1 MTKRVL
7 VHGMLAA
14 SIAISIAALTMGADE
29 KPGGKQPASFWM
41 KKKLQ
46 YSEKVLEGLAEADY
60 ETIAENAK
68 LMNQLDQIEDFVR
81 GRDEEYRHHL
91 KTFDRVTRE
100 LVQQAN
106 DEDIDGA
113 ALAFMELTLNCVNC
127 HKHLRDR
134 KESDSQE

>member
-1 MTKRVL
+1 MTKHVL

-29 KPGGKQPASFWM
+29 KQPASFWM

-46 YSEKVLEGLAEADY
+46 YSEKVLEGLAKADY

-100 LVQQAN
+100 LAQQAN

-113 ALAFMELTLNCVNC
+113 TLAFMELTLNCVNC

-134 KESDSQE
+134 KDSGSKE

>member
-14 SIAISIAALTMGADE
+14 SIAISIAALALRADE
-29 KPGGKQPASFWM
+29 KSGEKQPASFWM

-46 YSEKVLEGLAEADY
+46 YSEKVLEGLAKADY
-60 ETIAENAK
+60 ESIAENAK
-68 LMNQLDQIEDFVR
+68 LMNQLSQIEDFVR

-100 LVQQAN
+100 LVHQAN

-113 ALAFMELTLNCVNC
+113 ALAYMELTLNCVNC

-134 KESDSQE
+134 KESDTQE

>member
-1 MTKRVL
+1 MTKRVFVYGL
-7 VHGMLAA
+7 LAA
-14 SIAISIAALTMGADE
+14 SFAISIAALALRADE
-29 KPGGKQPASFWM
+29 KSDERQPASFWM

-46 YSEKVLEGLAEADY
+46 YSEKVLEGLAKADY
-60 ETIAENAK
+60 ESIAESAK
-68 LMNQLDQIEDFVR
+68 LMNQLSQIEDFVR

-100 LVQQAN
+100 LAQQAN

-113 ALAFMELTLNCVNC
+113 ALAYMELTLNCVNC